1 MFPKV
6 HFIRTVPFHRER
18 VTMMEIEAKI
28 RVSALEPVRARLR
41 ELKAEH
47 RGMRVERDVYYN
59 APHRDFAVT
68 DEALRVRY
76 SERAPVSGGAPAP
89 EEAPVPGTVPVPEE
103 APVLTYKGPKL
114 PGDGPK
120 SREEICVAVEQ
131 GELLE
136 QVLDRLGFRRTA
148 QVVKERDLYLLEGAT
163 IALDRVE
170 TLGTFIEIEA
180 PMGLSR
186 KEAVRRITMLAEK
199 LGVRGESLSLS
210 YLEMLLSRE
219 KGS

>member
-1 MFPKV
+1 MFPKL
-6 HFIRTVPFHRER
+6 HIIRTVPFHREQ
-18 VTMMEIEAKI
+18 VSMMEIEAKI
-28 RVSALEPVRARLR
+28 RVRALEPVRARLR

-47 RGMRVERDVYYN
+47 LGMRVERDVYYN

-76 SERAPVSGGAPAP
+76 SERAPVPGG
-89 EEAPVPGTVPVPEE
+89 

-120 SREEICVAVEQ
+120 SREEICVAVEE

-136 QVLDRLGFRRTA
+136 QVLERLGFRRTA
-148 QVVKERDLYLLEGAT
+148 LVVKERDLYLLEGAT

-186 KEAVRRITMLAEK
+186 REAVRQIIILAEK
-199 LGVRGESLSLS
+199 LGVRGKSLSLS

>member
-1 MFPKV
+1 
-6 HFIRTVPFHRER
+6 
-18 VTMMEIEAKI
+18 
-28 RVSALEPVRARLR
+28 
-41 ELKAEH
+41 
-47 RGMRVERDVYYN
+47 
-59 APHRDFAVT
+59 
-68 DEALRVRY
+68 
-76 SERAPVSGGAPAP
+76 
-89 EEAPVPGTVPVPEE
+89 VPGG

-120 SREEICVAVEQ
+120 SREEICVAVQE

-186 KEAVRRITMLAEK
+186 REAVRQITILAEK
-199 LGVRGESLSLS
+199 LGVRGKSLSLS

>member
-1 MFPKV
+1 
-6 HFIRTVPFHRER
+6 
-18 VTMMEIEAKI
+18 MMEIEAKI
-28 RVSALEPVRARLR
+28 RVRALEPVRARLR

-47 RGMRVERDVYYN
+47 LGMRVERDVYYN

-76 SERAPVSGGAPAP
+76 SERAPVPGT
-89 EEAPVPGTVPVPEE
+89 APVPGE

-120 SREEICVAVEQ
+120 SREEICVAVQEGEQ
-131 GELLE
+131 LE

-186 KEAVRRITMLAEK
+186 REAVRQITILAEK
-199 LGVRGESLSLS
+199 LGVRGKSLSLS

>member
-1 MFPKV
+1 
-6 HFIRTVPFHRER
+6 
-18 VTMMEIEAKI
+18 
-28 RVSALEPVRARLR
+28 
-41 ELKAEH
+41 
-47 RGMRVERDVYYN
+47 
-59 APHRDFAVT
+59 
-68 DEALRVRY
+68 
-76 SERAPVSGGAPAP
+76 
-89 EEAPVPGTVPVPEE
+89 VPGE

-120 SREEICVAVEQ
+120 SREEICIAVVE

-180 PMGLSR
+180 KIRVRALEPVRARLRELKAEHLGMRVERDVYYNAPTGISQSPTKPSGSGTRNGLR
-186 KEAVRRITMLAEK
+186 CLEWLRCPGNPR
-199 LGVRGESLSLS
+199 
-210 YLEMLLSRE
+210 YLERLRCPERPRSSPTRGPSSPGTGPSHGRRSVSRCRRGNCWNRYLTGW
-219 KGS
+219 GSGVPPRW

>member
-1 MFPKV
+1 
-6 HFIRTVPFHRER
+6 
-18 VTMMEIEAKI
+18 MMEIEAKI
-28 RVSALEPVRARLR
+28 RVSTLEPVRERLL

-47 RGMRVERDVYYN
+47 LGLRVERDVYYN

-76 SERAPVSGGAPAP
+76 SDEV
-89 EEAPVPGTVPVPEE
+89 
-103 APVLTYKGPKL
+103 PVLTYKGPKI

-120 SREEICVAVEQ
+120 AREEIGVSVVE
-131 GELLE
+131 GDHLE
-136 QVLDRLGFRRTA
+136 QVLDRLGFRPTA
-148 QVVKERDLYLLEGAT
+148 EVVKERDLYRLEGAT
-163 IALDRVE
+163 IALDTVE

-180 PMGLSR
+180 PMDLSR
-186 KEAVRRITMLAEK
+186 AEAVRRIRDIAEE

-210 YLEMLLSRE
+210 YLEMLLSIQ

>member
-1 MFPKV
+1 
-6 HFIRTVPFHRER
+6 
-18 VTMMEIEAKI
+18 MMEIEAKI
-28 RVSALEPVRARLR
+28 RVRSLEPLRAHLR

-47 RGMRVERDVYYN
+47 LGAVMERDVYYN

-76 SERAPVSGGAPAP
+76 TGSVPVEGG
-89 EEAPVPGTVPVPEE
+89 APVPGTAPLPAG

-114 PGDGPK
+114 PGEGPK
-120 SREEICVAVEQ
+120 AREEICISVVE
-131 GELLE
+131 GERLE

-148 QVVKERDLYLLEGAT
+148 EVVKERDLYRLEGAT
-163 IALDRVE
+163 IALDRVAS
-170 TLGTFIEIEA
+170 LGTFIEIEA

-186 KEAVRRITMLAEK
+186 TDAVRMIRDIAEK
-199 LGVRGESLSLS
+199 LGVRGKSLSLS